1 MAGTERE
8 GCMTVAWNEPYVF
21 CAVSAG
27 MRYLEAFMLA
37 VTLAAALSFPSH
49 HVVIHTKKRE
59 NQASDTVFR

>member
-27 MRYLEAFMLA
+27 MRYLEVFMPA
-37 VTLAAALSFPSH
+37 AILAAALSYPSH
-49 HVVIHTKKRE
+49 NVVIHTKKRE

>member
-21 CAVSAG
+21 CAVSVG
-27 MRYLEAFMLA
+27 MRYLEAFMPV
-37 VTLAAALSFPSH
+37 VTLAVALSFPSH
-49 HVVIHTKKRE
+49 YVVIHTKKRE